1 MEALRQDDP
10 RHFGPY
16 TVLARFRETA
26 SAVHYLAGG
35 ADGDIAV
42 VTAARPAL
50 AAVPAF
56 RRRFQ
61 SEARTAERLAGGW
74 VQPPLAAPADALW
87 TTAAYVPAL
96 TLAEAIDLAGPLPE
110 RAVRI
115 LGAGLAETLSRVHAT
130 GAVLQGLAPG
140 TVLLAED
147 GPRLTAFGPLG
158 AAAAAE
164 ANASGQLS
172 VRLGYLTPEQ
182 VDGKDVGPASDLFVL
197 GLLLAYAA
205 TGTTPLAD
213 GPATEA
219 AERIAHASAELD
231 AVPDEL
237 RDLIA
242 GCLAKD
248 PADRP
253 SAGSV
258 AAELALEGAAG
269 LAKGGWLPERLVASV
284 ADQAARVRALQA
296 PQEEAGPDAAAGPAA
311 PGPVDGAP
319 APASGPAAPGD
330 VRDSSAP
337 EDVRDGSAP
346 EDVRDGSAPED
357 VRPVSGSAD
366 GTPAGPED
374 ARPAGAPGG
383 AVRESGIPAAS
394 SPGAPLAGIPD
405 AGRQEGG
412 LPVPT
417 SAEGD
422 IADSRTTR
430 FLGTVAPAPRTD
442 RATTQLAVPRE
453 LAAGQQPQSPEPVRP
468 AAPPTAPFPPS
479 APAAQPYPY
488 TYPAAA
494 PQGAPA
500 PLPLPAQAP
509 PAPAASTAAAA
520 SATSRRALLTV
531 VAAGAAGLI
540 VGGGAVAAL
549 GSGDD
554 ASAADD
560 KPAPKP
566 RRTLPGQAPEPS
578 WIYTH
583 PAAEPALTAGVWE
596 DKLLVLTGT
605 TGATGVDLRTGRKIW
620 QRADAAGAQAVLPA
634 GKDLC
639 FLASPTE
646 FLWLSPKDGQ
656 VKHRV
661 RFVDQ
666 FTGVPN
672 MKVAP
677 LTGQSGSVVW
687 FTGSHTVLVK
697 ALKPKKGQKPGKDT
711 QVVKAYFFAYDVVLR
726 KELWRVAVPAGRAPG
741 TPAYRL
747 TAVRAADL
755 VVRQNAAT
763 LTPADVTAGK
773 GRAFFRCFDRKTG
786 KLLWARQFGALTPA
800 GAVVGDEEGRLYGG
814 VGDDLQAFETAT
826 AKPVWTL
833 NGTAAS
839 VFGTPVP
846 AGKLLHTTN
855 RNQEVGAVD
864 RATGKLLWRRST
876 EVPLGGNAPALTLSG
891 GAKTLLAADV
901 SQVTA
906 FAAADGRRL
915 WKFQDIGA
923 QDPEGATVSAPYRVL
938 AAGKTAVVQRGG
950 VFYAFPVE

>member
-26 SAVHYLAGG
+26 SSVHYLVRD
-35 ADGDIAV
+35 ADSDDIAV

-74 VQPPLAAPADALW
+74 VQPPLAAPADDLW
-87 TTAAYVPAL
+87 TAAAYVPAL

-213 GPATEA
+213 GPAAEA

-231 AVPDEL
+231 SVPDEL
-237 RDLIA
+237 RELIA

-269 LAKGGWLPERLVASV
+269 LAKGGWLPERLAASV
-284 ADQAARVRALQA
+284 ADQAARVRALEA
-296 PQEEAGPDAAAGPAA
+296 PEAAPEAEGAGPADSAPDSA
-311 PGPVDGAP
+311 PGSGSDGP
-319 APASGPAAPGD
+319 QD
-330 VRDSSAP
+330 VRA
-337 EDVRDGSAP
+337 GSEP
-346 EDVRDGSAPED
+346 
-357 VRPVSGSAD
+357 AD
-366 GTPAGPED
+366 AIPTGPQD
-374 ARPAGAPGG
+374 ARPAEAPTGTGPEGG
-383 AVRESGIPAAS
+383 VLAAS
-394 SPGAPLAGIPD
+394 AGIPD
-405 AGRQEGG
+405 VSGQEDR
-412 LPVPT
+412 PA
-417 SAEGD
+417 SADGD
-422 IADSRTTR
+422 IGDSRTTR
-430 FLGTVAPAPRTD
+430 FLGTTAPAPRTD
-442 RATTQLAVPRE
+442 RATTQLAMPRE
-453 LAAGQQPQSPEPVRP
+453 LTAGAQPQPPAPERT
-468 AAPPTAPFPPS
+468 APPTAPFPP
-479 APAAQPYPY
+479 ATPAAQPYPY
-488 TYPAAA
+488 AYPAAA
-494 PQGAPA
+494 PQGAAA

-509 PAPAASTAAAA
+509 RPAGPAASAGTAAP
-520 SATSRRALLTV
+520 ATGRRALL
-531 VAAGAAGLI
+531 VAGAAAAAGLI

-554 ASAADD
+554 ASATDD
-560 KPAPKP
+560 EPAPKP

-583 PAAEPALTAGVWE
+583 PAAEAAQAAPPTSGVWE
-596 DKLLVLTGT
+596 NKLLVLNGT
-605 TGATGVDLRTGRKIW
+605 TGATGIDLRTGRKIW
-620 QRADAAGAQAVLPA
+620 QRADAAGAQAVLST
-634 GKDLC
+634 GEGLC

-646 FLWLSPKDGQ
+646 FLWLSPKDGK

-697 ALKPKKGQKPGKDT
+697 APKPKKGQKPGKDT
-711 QVVKAYFFAYDVVLR
+711 QVVKAYFFAYDIVR
-726 KELWRVAVPAGRAPG
+726 RQELWRVAVPAGRVPG

-747 TAVRAADL
+747 TAVRAADI
-755 VVRQNAAT
+755 VIRQDAAT
-763 LTPADVTAGK
+763 LSPADVAAGK
-773 GRAFFRCFDRKTG
+773 GRALFRGFDRKTG
-786 KLLWARQFGALTPA
+786 KLLWVRQFGALAPA
-800 GAVVGDEEGRLYGG
+800 GAALGDEEGQLYGA
-814 VGDDLQAFETAT
+814 VGDDLQAFELAT
-826 AKPVWTL
+826 GKPVWTL

-876 EVPLGGNAPALTLSG
+876 EVPLGGNAPALTLSS
-891 GAKTLLAADV
+891 GAKTLLAADA

-923 QDPEGATVSAPYRVL
+923 QDPKGATVSAPYRVL